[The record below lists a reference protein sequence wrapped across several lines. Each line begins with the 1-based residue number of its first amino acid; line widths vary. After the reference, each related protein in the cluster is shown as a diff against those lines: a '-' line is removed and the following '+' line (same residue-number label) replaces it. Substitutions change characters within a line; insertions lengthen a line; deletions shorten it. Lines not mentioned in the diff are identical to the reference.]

1 MYSIIDVETT
11 GGKFNQ
17 EGITEVAIYK
27 FDGVKIID
35 QFISLINPEIPIQP
49 FVQQLTGI
57 TDKMVEK
64 APKFFQVAKRILE
77 ITDNSIFVAHN
88 SSFDYRMIKIEFER
102 LGYEFELPQI
112 CTVQLSKKLIPGI
125 KSYKLGNLVK
135 SLGIPI
141 SNRHRASGDALA
153 TVELFKLLLLKDS
166 KKEILT
172 KLILY
177 KERSNKSK
185 WFDILNKLPNETGVY
200 YLYSFDGKLI
210 YIGKSKNIK
219 NRVNQHLIGKSNK
232 SLNIQLEISD
242 VSFEKTGSE
251 LIALL
256 KENNEIKKH
265 KPKFNKKLK
274 TVIKK
279 FALEVCDNK
288 YGNKFLRIVHY
299 SDDQNYLECY
309 SSLKIAN
316 RRLEKLNKIY
326 GINGISEKDDSLIT
340 ILINDLNY
348 KHQNMLI
355 IDKGR
360 NVNEKSVIMIKDYKY
375 LGYGFFNLNHQINN
389 LEILESLLIK
399 NEYVENSKELILNYL
414 RKNNCDKII
423 DLDLKN

>member
-1 MYSIIDVETT
+1 
-11 GGKFNQ
+11 
-17 EGITEVAIYK
+17 
-27 FDGVKIID
+27 
-35 QFISLINPEIPIQP
+35 
-49 FVQQLTGI
+49 
-57 TDKMVEK
+57 
-64 APKFFQVAKRILE
+64 
-77 ITDNSIFVAHN
+77 
-88 SSFDYRMIKIEFER
+88 MIKIEFER
-102 LGYEFELPQI
+102 LGYDFKLPQL

-153 TVELFKLLLLKDS
+153 TVELFKILLLKDS

-172 KLILY
+172 KLIIY
-177 KERSNKSK
+177 KEKSTKSK
-185 WFDILNKLPNETGVY
+185 WFEIINKLPNETGVY
-200 YLYSFDGKLI
+200 YLYNFDGKLI

-232 SLNIQLEISD
+232 SLNIQLESSD
-242 VSFEKTGSE
+242 VSYEKTGSE

-274 TVIKK
+274 TVVKK

-288 YGNKFLRIVHY
+288 NGNKFLRIVHY
-299 SDDQNYLECY
+299 SDDQHYLEYY

-326 GINGISEKDDSLIT
+326 GINGISEKDDSLIE

>member
-11 GGKFNQ
+11 GGKFNH

-57 TDKMVEK
+57 TNKMVEK

-102 LGYEFELPQI
+102 LGYEFELPQL
-112 CTVQLSKKLIPGI
+112 CTVQLSKKLIPEI

-185 WFDILNKLPNETGVY
+185 WFEILNKLPNETGVY
-200 YLYSFDGKLI
+200 YLYSFE
-210 YIGKSKNIK
+210 
-219 NRVNQHLIGKSNK
+219 R
-232 SLNIQLEISD
+232 
-242 VSFEKTGSE
+242 
-251 LIALL
+251 
-256 KENNEIKKH
+256 
-265 KPKFNKKLK
+265 
-274 TVIKK
+274 
-279 FALEVCDNK
+279 
-288 YGNKFLRIVHY
+288 
-299 SDDQNYLECY
+299 
-309 SSLKIAN
+309 
-316 RRLEKLNKIY
+316 
-326 GINGISEKDDSLIT
+326 
-340 ILINDLNY
+340 
-348 KHQNMLI
+348 
-355 IDKGR
+355 
-360 NVNEKSVIMIKDYKY
+360 
-375 LGYGFFNLNHQINN
+375 FF
-389 LEILESLLIK
+389 
-399 NEYVENSKELILNYL
+399 
-414 RKNNCDKII
+414 
-423 DLDLKN
+423 

>member
-102 LGYEFELPQI
+102 LGYEFELPQL
-112 CTVQLSKKLIPGI
+112 CTVMLSKKLIPGI

-185 WFDILNKLPNETGVY
+185 WFEILNKLPNETGVY

>member
-17 EGITEVAIYK
+17 EGITEIAIYK

-57 TDKMVEK
+57 TDKLVEK

-77 ITDNSIFVAHN
+77 ITDNSILVAHN

-102 LGYEFELPQI
+102 LGYDFKLPQL

-153 TVELFKLLLLKDS
+153 TVELFKILLLKDS

-177 KERSNKSK
+177 KEKSNKSK
-185 WFDILNKLPNETGVY
+185 WFEIINKLPNETGVY
-200 YLYSFDGKLI
+200 YLYNFDGKLI

-274 TVIKK
+274 TVVKK

-288 YGNKFLRIVHY
+288 NGNKFLRIVHY
-299 SDDQNYLECY
+299 SDDQNYLEYY

-326 GINGISEKDDSLIT
+326 GINGISEKDDSLIE

>member
-17 EGITEVAIYK
+17 EGITEIAIYK

-57 TDKMVEK
+57 TDKMVKK

-102 LGYEFELPQI
+102 LGYEFELPQL
-112 CTVQLSKKLIPGI
+112 CTVMLSKKLIPGI

-153 TVELFKLLLLKDS
+153 TVELFKILLLKDS

-185 WFDILNKLPNETGVY
+185 WFEILNKLPNETGVY

-288 YGNKFLRIVHY
+288 SGNKFLRIVHY

-326 GINGISEKDDSLIT
+326 GINGISKKDDSLIT

-355 IDKGR
+355 IGKGR
-360 NVNEKSVIMIKDYKY
+360 NVNEKSVIMIKDYNY